1 MSSTRRQAKGGRRT
15 VRAARTVSAVS
26 SVRTDAPSRALG
38 TIASGAGRSV
48 RRALRAAG
56 GLARATLAKAWE
68 DRILGLSAEAA
79 FWQLLSLPPLLLA
92 SLGALGYVGPMFGT
106 DAVASVQRW
115 VLRGASEVA
124 APGVVDAVVQPVV
137 NEVLSRGRPDIVSIG
152 FLLGLWAGSSATA
165 TFVNTI
171 TIAYGQREL
180 RGAVRSRLLALGL
193 YLAFLTF
200 GAVLLTLLVIG
211 PDLLLHALPA
221 GWRKPAETAV
231 QLAYWP
237 VTGLLTL
244 LALAT
249 LYHVV
254 TPIRL
259 RWRRAFPGAVLALV
273 LFTLLSSGL
282 RLYIETVAS
291 QLMVFSALAA
301 PILALLYFYVLAF
314 AILLGAELNA
324 ALEHRWPRGAKP
336 GTLERLGIRRNDAA
350 EAPQSPSPPSP
361 PPPRGSDS

>member
-1 MSSTRRQAKGGRRT
+1 M
-15 VRAARTVSAVS
+15 S
-26 SVRTDAPSRALG
+26 SVRTDVPSRAPG
-38 TIASGAGRSV
+38 TVATSAARAVWHAV
-48 RRALRAAG
+48 RVAG
-56 GLARATLAKAWE
+56 GLARATVAKAWQ

-92 SLGALGYVGPMFGT
+92 GLGALGYVGPLFGT
-106 DAVASVQRW
+106 NAVASVQRW
-115 VLRGASEVA
+115 VLRGASEVV

-137 NEVLSRGRPDIVSIG
+137 TEVLSRGRPDIVSIG
-152 FLLGLWAGSSATA
+152 FVLGLWAGSSATA

-180 RGAVRSRLLALGL
+180 RGAVPSRLLALGL

-211 PDLLLHALPA
+211 PDLLLEVLPA
-221 GWRKPAETAV
+221 GWREPAEMAV
-231 QLAYWP
+231 HLAYWP
-237 VTGLLTL
+237 VTALLTL
-244 LALAT
+244 LALTT

-254 TPIRL
+254 TPVRL
-259 RWRRAFPGAVLALV
+259 AWRRAFPGAVLAMV
-273 LFTLLSSGL
+273 LFGLLSFGL
-282 RLYIETVAS
+282 RLYVETVAS

-324 ALEHRWPRGAKP
+324 ALEQRWPRGSRP
-336 GTLERLGIRRNDAA
+336 GTLERLGLRRNDGT
-350 EAPQSPSPPSP
+350 ECPRTPPESPQSSPPPP